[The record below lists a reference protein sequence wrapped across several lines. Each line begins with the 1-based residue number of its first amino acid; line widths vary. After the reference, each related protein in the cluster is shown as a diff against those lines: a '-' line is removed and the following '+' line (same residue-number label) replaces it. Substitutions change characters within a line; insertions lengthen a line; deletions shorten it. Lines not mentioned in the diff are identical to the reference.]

1 VLDER
6 LIIQTARDPVNAV
19 DKAGCDTIVA
29 GVPMWELTPGSIWR
43 NTDSGSVFICADA
56 ATGVWRNI
64 TARSYWPNVQAAGTT
79 LAPSAAQSGSRFIVT
94 NAASV
99 TVTLPTL
106 AENLVYEFLR
116 AADEEMVI
124 ASAAGDDM
132 VVGGDLSADS
142 VTFTTAGQHI
152 GAVVRVEG
160 ILVGTT
166 PKWLVTIPTAPYS
179 TGVLLALALAT

>member
-1 VLDER
+1 MSTLQ
-6 LIIQTARDPVNAV
+6 LIEIAADPTVSSDSANLSV
-19 DKAGCDTIVA
+19 QAGT
-29 GVPMWELTPGSIWR
+29 LWR
-43 NTDSGSVFICADA
+43 NTSTGNVFLCTNPARGA
-56 ATGVWRNI
+56 AVWKKI
-64 TARSYWPNVQAAGTT
+64 TAQPWMNNVQAAGTT

-99 TVTLPTL
+99 TVTLPAV

-124 ASAAGDDM
+124 TAASAGDL
-132 VVGGDLSADS
+132 VVGGDLAANS

-179 TGVLLALALAT
+179 TGALLALALAT